1 MKEWEK
7 IIEVNGVTF
16 FQPVQELSETKRK
29 MKRAYDKFNEKFKNR
44 PELYED
50 EKTLKKNTKNVF
62 I

>member
-7 IIEVNGVTF
+7 LIEVNGVTF

-29 MKRAYDKFNEKFKNR
+29 MKKAYDKFNEKFKNR

>member
-1 MKEWEK
+1 MKEWEEV
-7 IIEVNGVTF
+7 IETNGVRF

-29 MKRAYDKFNEKFKNR
+29 MKRAYDRFNEKFKDR
-44 PELYED
+44 PELYVD